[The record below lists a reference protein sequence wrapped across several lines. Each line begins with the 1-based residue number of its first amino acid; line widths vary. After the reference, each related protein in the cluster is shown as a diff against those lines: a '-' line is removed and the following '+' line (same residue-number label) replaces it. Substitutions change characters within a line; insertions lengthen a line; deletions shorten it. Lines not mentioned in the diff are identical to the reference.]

1 VESPEPI
8 TARHQ
13 IVGFAYEKQAALL
26 LASASSQE
34 IPMNQ
39 GRFISRNARYFPD
52 QPAIIFNE
60 QVTSFRALDD
70 RSNRLANALLGLGLT
85 KGDRVAFQMSN
96 RPAIVELEVALYKAG
111 LVRVPLNARL
121 APAEVVDVIE
131 NGDPKVFL
139 VGDSHV
145 GSVQDLAD
153 RLGAVEHFIGVG
165 TSVPGWHEYEALL
178 AAAADINPDAE
189 MQPEDLAV
197 LHYTSGS
204 TGKLKAA
211 MQTVGNRMSHLRKV
225 GMHRMRVGPGDVL
238 LLSGPLTHASGMFL
252 QPFLYQGGT
261 VLIQD
266 KFDPDTLLTAI
277 ERWRVTYTF
286 MVPTMLN
293 RLATYPGLGRYDI
306 SSLKQVAYGGAPM
319 APTRIREAWE
329 KLGAVLSQGYG
340 GGETTGG
347 LILFSTEDHARA
359 IREVPQRL
367 ASCGRPIGESEVRV
381 VDEAGQPV
389 QGDTV
394 GEIVVRGPDV
404 FAGYW
409 KEPELTRQAFD
420 ADGWLHTGDLAKV
433 DDEGFIYIV
442 DRSKD
447 MIISGGFNIYP
458 TEVEQA
464 LYAHPA
470 VYEACVVGVPDDT
483 WGEAVKAVVVL
494 RPGLEATEQD
504 IVRHCREVLADFKK
518 PRSVEFVQELPRN
531 PNGKISR
538 KAVREPYW
546 AGQDRRV
553 G

>member
-1 VESPEPI
+1 
-8 TARHQ
+8 
-13 IVGFAYEKQAALL
+13 
-26 LASASSQE
+26 
-34 IPMNQ
+34 MNQ
-39 GRFISRNARYFPD
+39 GRFISRNARHFPD
-52 QPAIIFNE
+52 QPAIIF
-60 QVTSFRALDD
+60 QDRVADFRTLEE
-70 RSNRLANALLGLGLT
+70 RSNRLANALLGLGLR

-121 APAEVVDVIE
+121 APSEVVDVIE
-131 NGDPKVFL
+131 NGEPRVFL

-145 GSVQDLAD
+145 ESVQALRE
-153 RLGAVEHFIGVG
+153 RLGQVEHFVGVG
-165 TSVPGWHEYEALL
+165 TPVPGWHDYEALL
-178 AAAADINPDAE
+178 AAAGDTNPDVQ
-189 MQPEDLAV
+189 MQAEDLAV

-211 MQTVGNRMSHLRKV
+211 MQTVGNRLSHLRKV
-225 GMHRMRVGPGDVL
+225 GMHRMRVAPGDVL

-252 QPFLYQGGT
+252 QPFLYQGGA

-266 KFDPDTLLTAI
+266 KFDPDSLLAAVQ
-277 ERWRVTYTF
+277 RWRVTYTF

-293 RLATYPGLGRYDI
+293 RLTTHPDLGRYDI
-306 SSLKQVAYGGAPM
+306 SSLKQIAYGGAPM
-319 APTRIREAWE
+319 APARIREAWE
-329 KLGAVLSQGYG
+329 KLGPVLSQGYG

-347 LILFSTEDHARA
+347 LILFSTQDHAGA
-359 IREVPQRL
+359 VREKPARL

-381 VDEAGQPV
+381 VNEAGQLV
-389 QGDTV
+389 RGDEV

-447 MIISGGFNIYP
+447 MIISGGFNVYP

-494 RPGLEATEQD
+494 RPGAQATEAD
-504 IVRHCREVLADFKK
+504 IAQHCRDTLADFKK
-518 PRSVEFVQELPRN
+518 PRSVDFVAELPRN

-538 KAVREPYW
+538 KAVREPFW
-546 AGQDRRV
+546 AGQERRV

>member
-1 VESPEPI
+1 
-8 TARHQ
+8 
-13 IVGFAYEKQAALL
+13 
-26 LASASSQE
+26 
-34 IPMNQ
+34 MNQ

-52 QPAIIFNE
+52 HPAIVFDDRI
-60 QVTSFRALDD
+60 TTFRELDQ
-70 RSNRLANALLGLGLT
+70 RSNRLANALLGLGLR

-121 APAEVVDVIE
+121 APAEVVDVIG
-131 NGDPKVFL
+131 NGGPRVFL
-139 VGDSHV
+139 VGDSHAAA
-145 GSVQDLAD
+145 VQELRD
-153 RLGAVEHFIGVG
+153 RLAGVEHFIGVG
-165 TSVPGWHEYEALL
+165 DARVDGWHDYEALL
-178 AAAADINPDAE
+178 AQAADTNPDVE
-189 MQPEDLAV
+189 MQPDDLAV

-211 MQTVGNRMSHLRKV
+211 MQTVGNRLSHLRKV
-225 GMHRMRVGPGDVL
+225 GMHRMRVGRGDVL

-261 VLIQD
+261 ILIQD
-266 KFDPDTLLTAI
+266 RFDPDLLLAAVQ
-277 ERWRVTYTF
+277 RWRVTYTF

-293 RLATYPGLGRYDI
+293 RLATHPDLQRYDI
-306 SSLKQVAYGGAPM
+306 GSLKQVAYGGAPM
-319 APTRIREAWE
+319 APARIREAWE
-329 KLGAVLSQGYG
+329 KLGPVLSQGYG

-381 VDEAGQPV
+381 VDEAGRPV
-389 QGDTV
+389 QGDQV

-409 KEPELTRQAFD
+409 REPELTQQAFD
-420 ADGWLHTGDLAKV
+420 AQGWLHTGDLAKV

-447 MIISGGFNIYP
+447 MVISGGFNIYP

-470 VYEACVVGVPDDT
+470 VYEACVIGVPDDT

-494 RPGLEATEQD
+494 RPGQEATEAE
-504 IVRHCREVLADFKK
+504 IVRHCRELLADFKK
-518 PRSVEFVQELPRN
+518 PRSVEFVAELPRN

-546 AGQDRRV
+546 AGRDRRV